1 MYIFLIILIV
11 LVSILL
17 AFVVLIQKSK
27 GGGLASNFSASNQIM
42 GVRKTTDFL
51 EKGTWGLAA
60 AVVVLSVLTSYTVPS
75 ATEGNKSVLQKENM
89 MQNPATNPMNTKGFS
104 VPSTGDADDQPA
116 APAQNGQ
123 TSTQDAPA
131 PVQDAQ
137 SAPAAPAASQAQ

>member
-51 EKGTWGLAA
+51 EKSTWTLAA
-60 AVVVLSVLTSYTVPS
+60 AVVVLSVLTAYTVPS
-75 ATEGNKSVLQKENM
+75 TQAAKSVLQKENM
-89 MQNPATNPMNTKGFS
+89 QQPAANPMNTKGFAA
-104 VPSTGDADDQPA
+104 PQATDGSTPAATGTNAPAAEAPASPAQQPA
-116 APAQNGQ
+116 AE
-123 TSTQDAPA
+123 T
-131 PVQDAQ
+131 
-137 SAPAAPAASQAQ
+137 PAAPQAK